1 MTSRPLEE
9 RFAMKATLRVARR
22 VDGVFSGL
30 QNIPFLRSED
40 KTEFRYFK
48 RLFLSALEKIDQ
60 RIVGGEIVPWSRTE
74 IAALYEQIQYCPPCH
89 NIQKPM
95 EHCLLVHRR
104 TLHIG
109 VFIGSFDPFQMTH
122 LETALR
128 FLAKSNPPA
137 DIVFVVPEGAYS
149 SIKPGRSDYD
159 YRFDILRRQIEDP
172 FRPFILPINIGK
184 KADTIEIISRLI
196 QLLCGYKLEITHII
210 GSDVFPFAAQWY
222 HKDLAIWEPIAKQ
235 HNVEIIFRVFV
246 VKRSDE
252 HDIKELV
259 NKTRSMGIPV
269 QVDPKPIGTPSST
282 HVREHGVFTIIFPTI
297 DVIEK
302 LEVVFRYGMHRH
314 WLTGDA
320 RPDYEI

>member
-1 MTSRPLEE
+1 MAARSLEE
-9 RFAMKATLRVARR
+9 RYAMKATLRVARK

-40 KTEFRYFK
+40 KTEFRYFR

-60 RIVGGEIVPWSRTE
+60 RIIRGELVPWTKTE
-74 IAALYEQIQYCPPCH
+74 IEALYEQIQHCSPCRNLH
-89 NIQKPM
+89 KPM
-95 EHCLLVHRR
+95 EHCLLVHKRI
-104 TLHIG
+104 LHIG

-128 FLAKSNPPA
+128 FLSNSVPPA
-137 DIVFVVPEGAYS
+137 DILFVIPEGAYS
-149 SIKPGRSDYD
+149 STKPGRSDYD
-159 YRFDILRRQIEDP
+159 YRFDILRRQVEDV
-172 FRPFILPINIGK
+172 FRPFIIPVNIGK

-210 GSDVFPFAAQWY
+210 GSDVFPMAAQWY
-222 HKDLAIWEPIAKQ
+222 HKDLEIWKPIAKQ
-235 HNVEIIFRVFV
+235 HNVDLKFRVFV
-246 VKRSDE
+246 VKRSKE
-252 HDIKELV
+252 HDIQSLF
-259 NKTRSMGIPV
+259 KTTAAMGIPV

-282 HVREHGVFTIIFPTI
+282 HVREQGVFTIIFPTL

-314 WLTGDA
+314 WLTSEI

>member
-1 MTSRPLEE
+1 MPTRPLEE

-22 VDGVFSGL
+22 VDGVFSSL

-60 RIVGGEIVPWSRTE
+60 RIIRGEIVPWTKSE
-74 IAALYEQIQYCPPCH
+74 IEALYEQIEYCPPCH
-89 NIQKPM
+89 NIHKPM

-104 TLHIG
+104 ILHIG

-128 FLAKSNPPA
+128 FLAKSIPPA
-137 DIVFVVPEGAYS
+137 DIVLVVPEGAYS
-149 SIKPGRSDYD
+149 SMKPGRSDYG
-159 YRFDILRRQIEDP
+159 YRFDILKRQIEDA
-172 FRPFILPINIGK
+172 FRPFIVPADIGT

-196 QLLCGYKLEITHII
+196 KLLCGYKLEITHII

-222 HKDLAIWEPIAKQ
+222 KKDLEIWRPIAQQ
-235 HNVEIIFRVFV
+235 HNVDLQFRTFV
-246 VKRSDE
+246 VKRNKD
-252 HDIKELV
+252 HDIKALV
-259 NKTRSMGIPV
+259 TATKAMGIPV
-269 QVDPKPIGTPSST
+269 QVDSKPIGTPSST
-282 HVREHGVFTIIFPTI
+282 HVREHGVFTVIFPTL

-314 WLTGDA
+314 WLTGDT